1 VCTNEAAGPW
11 EEGSP
16 NPLER
21 LREAGRSP
29 VKGVITTAAKKDD
42 FRYRLWR
49 YDGAPGELIPLLQS
63 AQDHFGYIPRR
74 AISYIAEVTG
84 IPESEVYG
92 VITFYS
98 QFRLQPMGKYVIRA
112 CAGTACHVSGSS
124 MIIETIE
131 DELGIEVGGTTDDG
145 LFTLNTVACIGCCS
159 LAPVVMINEETHGRL
174 TPALLR
180 KLLRGYRR
188 RERSAV
194 KSGEAA
200 GLPDQV

>member
-1 VCTNEAAGPW
+1 M
-11 EEGSP
+11 
-16 NPLER
+16 
-21 LREAGRSP
+21 
-29 VKGVITTAAKKDD
+29 KGVITTAAKQDD

-74 AISYIAEVTG
+74 AINYIAEVTG

-98 QFRLQPMGKYVIRA
+98 QFRLQPMGKYVVRA

-131 DELGIEVGGTTDDG
+131 DELGIEVGGTTEDG

-159 LAPVVMINEETHGRL
+159 LAPVVMINDETHGRL
-174 TPALLR
+174 TPASLR

-194 KSGEAA
+194 KGGTAA
-200 GLPDQV
+200 GCADKA